1 MIQLQILS
9 GKQAGHDIVVRRFP
23 FQLGREAGAG
33 LTLDE
38 DGVWERHL
46 EIAFQRG
53 EGFLFTSRREALA
66 IINGERVEK
75 GMLRNGDLIELGSVQ
90 IRFWLARSGQKTMRV
105 REALTWSA
113 LFLLFA
119 VQIALIYWLLR

>member
-23 FQLGREAGAG
+23 FGLGRETTAG
-33 LTLDE
+33 LPLDD

-53 EGFLFTSRREALA
+53 EGFIFTARREAPA
-66 IINGERVEK
+66 IVNGEQLEK
-75 GMLRNGDLIELGSVQ
+75 GTLRNGDLIELGSVR
-90 IRFWLARSGQKTMRV
+90 IRFWLARSGQQTMRV
-105 REALTWSA
+105 REALTWSG
-113 LFLLFA
+113 LILLFA
-119 VQIALIYWLLR
+119 AQIALIYWLLR

>member
-1 MIQLQILS
+1 VIQLQILS

-33 LTLDE
+33 LILDE
-38 DGVWERHL
+38 AGVWERHL
-46 EIAFQRG
+46 EIAFQRS
-53 EGFLFTSRREALA
+53 EGFLFASRPEALA
-66 IINGERVEK
+66 IINGQRVEK

-105 REALTWSA
+105 REAITWSV
-113 LFLLFA
+113 LVLLFA
-119 VQIALIYWLLR
+119 VQIGLIYWLLR

>member
-1 MIQLQILS
+1 VIQLQILS
-9 GKQAGHDIVVRRFP
+9 GKQAGHDIVVRCFP

-33 LTLDE
+33 LILDE
-38 DGVWERHL
+38 AGVWERHL
-46 EIAFQRG
+46 EIAFQRS
-53 EGFLFTSRREALA
+53 EGFLFTSRPEALA

-119 VQIALIYWLLR
+119 VQITLIYWLLR

>member
-9 GKQAGHDIVVRRFP
+9 GKQAGRDFVVRRFP
-23 FQLGREAGAG
+23 FGLGRETTAG
-33 LTLDE
+33 LPLDD
-38 DGVWERHL
+38 DGVWDRHL

-53 EGFLFTSRREALA
+53 EGFLFASRGDALT
-66 IINGERVEK
+66 IVNGERKEQ

-105 REALTWSA
+105 REVLTWSA
-113 LFLLFA
+113 LVLLFGA
-119 VQIALIYWLLR
+119 QVALIYWLLR

>member
-9 GKQAGHDIVVRRFP
+9 GKQAGHSIVVRRFP
-23 FQLGREAGAG
+23 FLLGRESGAG
-33 LTLDE
+33 LLLDE
-38 DGVWERHL
+38 AGVWERHL
-46 EIAFQRG
+46 EITFQRS

-66 IINGERVEK
+66 IINGEQVEQ
-75 GMLRNGDLIELGSVQ
+75 GVLRNGDLIELGSVQ

-119 VQIALIYWLLR
+119 AQITLIYWLLR